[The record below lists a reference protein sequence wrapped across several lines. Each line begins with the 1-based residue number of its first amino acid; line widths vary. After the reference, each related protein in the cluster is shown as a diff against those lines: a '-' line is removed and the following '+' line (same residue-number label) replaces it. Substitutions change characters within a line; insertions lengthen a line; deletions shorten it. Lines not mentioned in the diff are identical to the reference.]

1 MAVCKKCGCAIPLG
15 SKDCDM
21 CKTTGAIAPAASTQS
36 WQAPANALPVT
47 ELASSAASWAT
58 GQALPT
64 GSSPLDI
71 AGSLKVR
78 QARSRLRW
86 AWGAAAFVGGLGA
99 GISLIAELGP
109 VPELQTLF
117 NWGSL
122 VEGGIYCLLA
132 YFIYRRSKIALGI
145 ATALYILDFIAIL
158 VTGHAVGVSFVRLAI
173 LFAFFRAFTAIDVL
187 KQADRAAAPASASSQ
202 GQLPRAA

>member
-21 CKTTGAIAPAASTQS
+21 CKTTGAIAPAASSQS
-36 WQAPANALPVT
+36 WQAPANAAPVT

-58 GQALPT
+58 GQAVPT
-64 GSSPLDI
+64 GSSPLDV

-99 GISLIAELGP
+99 GISLIAELAP
-109 VPELQTLF
+109 VPQLLTLF

-122 VEGGIYCLLA
+122 VEGGIYCVLA
-132 YFIYRRSKIALGI
+132 YFISRRSKIALGI
-145 ATALYILDFIAIL
+145 ATGLYILDFIAIL
-158 VTGHAVGVSFVRLAI
+158 ATGHFLGVSIVRVAI
-173 LFAFFRAFTAIDVL
+173 LFAFFRGFSAIEVL
-187 KQADRAAAPASASSQ
+187 KKADAAAAAALSGQ